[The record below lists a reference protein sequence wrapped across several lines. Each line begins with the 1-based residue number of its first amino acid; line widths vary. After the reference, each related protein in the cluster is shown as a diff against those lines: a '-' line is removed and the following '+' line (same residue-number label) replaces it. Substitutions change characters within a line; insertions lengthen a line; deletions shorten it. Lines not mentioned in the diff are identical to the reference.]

1 MSVSLIQNDVSNLNK
16 ILWKLKTPL
25 KIKIFLW
32 YLRREIVLAKDNL
45 ANLAVK
51 FVVFVT
57 NMKRLIIYFMNV
69 TLLDLCGS

>member
-1 MSVSLIQNDVSNLNK
+1 L
-16 ILWKLKTPL
+16 T
-25 KIKIFLW
+25 
-32 YLRREIVLAKDNL
+32 KDNL

-69 TLLDLCGS
+69 TLLDLCGSSFMLLLGFPGLVVFLTCSGLGCGALEKTKSN